1 MSLKKFD
8 LAKNLG
14 LKVAGQMKAAGVPSR
29 FAQGANE
36 VLDKRERR
44 ARDAAL
50 GLVPFACKLPLD
62 LVKQVNERGAGHEG
76 GVNGLLTELLTRA
89 LAADAP
95 AEEVAA
101 KKPAAKKAAAKTAA
115 AKTATAKKAAPKTTA
130 AKDDAQP

>member
-14 LKVAGQMKAAGVPSR
+14 LKVAGQMKAAGAPGR
-29 FAQGANE
+29 FGQAAGE

-62 LVKQVNERGAGHEG
+62 LVKQINERGTGHDG
-76 GVNGLLTELLTRA
+76 GVNGLLAELLGQA
-89 LAADAP
+89 LASDQP
-95 AEEVAA
+95 EAA
-101 KKPAAKKAAAKTAA
+101 KPAAKKAPAKKAA
-115 AKTATAKKAAPKTTA
+115 AKKAAPKG
-130 AKDDAQP
+130 DV

>member
-50 GLVPFACKLPLD
+50 GLVPFACKLPID

-76 GVNGLLTELLTRA
+76 GVNGLLTELLTRG
-89 LAADAP
+89 LASDASDSTP
-95 AEEVAA
+95 AEEAPS
-101 KKPAAKKAAAKTAA
+101 KKPAAKKAP
-115 AKTATAKKAAPKTTA
+115 AKKAAAKKTP
-130 AKDDAQP
+130 AKGDAAQP